1 MAGKAENHHET
12 RKKLFGLRL
21 DQQLVRDLQHLA
33 VEQDRYLNEI
43 IEEAAKDLLKKY
55 SGKSK

>member
-1 MAGKAENHHET
+1 MADKAQNHQET

-21 DQQLVRDLQHLA
+21 DMQLVRDLQHLA

-55 SGKSK
+55 SGKAK